1 VTRWRAAPL
10 SVLVAAAAACE
21 SATDG
26 GPAEFSF
33 VGTWNYEATQTT
45 PGAATLTGTLSITQQ
60 TGPGFDGTLDVVEMP
75 GNQARN
81 GPVSGVVLDSIT
93 VDFDAF
99 LDVTARRHFGTVRG
113 DSVQGNWV
121 EGAGGPAGSF
131 AGERV
136 AP

>member
-1 VTRWRAAPL
+1 MTVRHAARL
-10 SVLVAAAAACE
+10 ATLAAVLAACE
-21 SATDG
+21 S
-26 GPAEFSF
+26 PADEGEAPFSF
-33 VGTWNYEATQTT
+33 LGTWDYEATQTA
-45 PGAATLTGTLSITQQ
+45 PGAATLTGTLVITQQ
-60 TGPGFDGTLDVVEMP
+60 SGPAFDGTLDVVETP
-75 GNQARN
+75 GSRSLN
-81 GPVSGVVLDSIT
+81 GPVSGRVLDSST

-131 AGERV
+131 AAQRV